1 MKTNICSFY
10 KDGLI
15 QAHQRG
21 GDVGKTYKQKKLQ
34 TCKWELSSSGDGC
47 STKQRTQSYKL
58 LTWDQI
64 CFFVWLMWKTVYLGK
79 SVALHLSCNAN
90 SNPSL
95 AASLTPNQNHKPGN
109 FKMIF
114 IHIIQCCKL
123 DTTRLKY
130 TDAQSTKQHIS
141 PFQFQFLQV
150 VKLWAKLKEEKRILQ
165 TLLFRWLWR
174 PWKEANLELQAWHTF
189 DSSLRIQNC
198 LHYLT
203 KWNQTYKI
211 KHCQRH
217 CGSRRWTLW

>member
-1 MKTNICSFY
+1 MLVKRTNR
-10 KDGLI
+10 K
-15 QAHQRG
+15 
-21 GDVGKTYKQKKLQ
+21 
-34 TCKWELSSSGDGC
+34 
-47 STKQRTQSYKL
+47 SYKPANGSCL
-58 LTWDQI
+58 QVAMDVPQSREPSHTSYWLGI
-64 CFFVWLMWKTVYLGK
+64 RFAFFVWLMLKTVYLGK

-130 TDAQSTKQHIS
+130 TDAQSTKQLAFLEHIS

-150 VKLWAKLKEEKRILQ
+150 VKLWAKLKEEERILQ

-174 PWKEANLELQAWHTF
+174 PWKEAKLELQAWHTF
-189 DSSLRIQNC
+189 DSSLRI
-198 LHYLT
+198 
-203 KWNQTYKI
+203 
-211 KHCQRH
+211 
-217 CGSRRWTLW
+217 